1 MKERFDSFRQR
12 GSRIVNMQLIV
23 TGLKE
28 REVLHMTPSSSLLEK
43 TALDTGTLMFITGA
57 LILGPVGF
65 LLLLVL
71 FYSMIVENLAL
82 GIVTGLVFA
91 SPMILLGIWAPLKWT
106 SVIQERFARKAAL
119 EPVALPIPEHEKD

>member
-1 MKERFDSFRQR
+1 MKAS
-12 GSRIVNMQLIV
+12 N
-23 TGLKE
+23 
-28 REVLHMTPSSSLLEK
+28 SLSEK
-43 TALDTGTLMFITGA
+43 MALDTGTWMFITGV

-71 FYSMIVENLAL
+71 FYSMLVENLAL
-82 GIVTGLVFA
+82 GIIAGLLFA

-106 SVIQERFARKAAL
+106 SVIQERFVWKAAL

>member
-1 MKERFDSFRQR
+1 MAA
-12 GSRIVNMQLIV
+12 NN
-23 TGLKE
+23 
-28 REVLHMTPSSSLLEK
+28 SLLEK
-43 TALDTGTLMFITGA
+43 TALDTGTWMFITGA

-82 GIVTGLVFA
+82 GIITGLLFA

-106 SVIQERFARKAAL
+106 SVIQERFARKAAVVPGAV
-119 EPVALPIPEHEKD
+119 PVPEHEKN